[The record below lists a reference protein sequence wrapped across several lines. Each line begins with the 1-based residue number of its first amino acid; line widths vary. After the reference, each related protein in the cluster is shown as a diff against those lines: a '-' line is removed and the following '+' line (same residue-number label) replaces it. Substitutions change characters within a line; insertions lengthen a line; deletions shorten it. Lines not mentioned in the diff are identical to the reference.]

1 MRWAARTYKL
11 EDNSAIIRDLLPA
24 RNGVP
29 GPSTTLGFEHA
40 GQEGSPLGLNPLC
53 NFVSFVVD
61 EIRTTLSCVSQERAM
76 AYLGKL
82 RESTIG
88 FRFL

>member
-53 NFVSFVVD
+53 NFVSFVVVKLGPGHPAFLRR
-61 EIRTTLSCVSQERAM
+61 ERWLILASCEKVR
-76 AYLGKL
+76 
-82 RESTIG
+82 
-88 FRFL
+88 

>member
-61 EIRTTLSCVSQERAM
+61 EIRSTLLCVSSE
-76 AYLGKL
+76 
-82 RESTIG
+82 ESD
-88 FRFL
+88 R

>member
-40 GQEGSPLGLNPLC
+40 GQEGSPLGLNPL
-53 NFVSFVVD
+53 
-61 EIRTTLSCVSQERAM
+61 
-76 AYLGKL
+76 
-82 RESTIG
+82 
-88 FRFL
+88 